1 MLPDDDPVGP
11 QIGGESADVPADL
24 GDPTLM
30 GMPAD
35 QANPLDEV
43 TIETNDT
50 TNNVQ
55 PPARDTP
62 MVAAGGAPPGGAD
75 PIIVVVG
82 VDK

>member
-11 QIGGESADVPADL
+11 QIGGESADAPADL

-43 TIETNDT
+43 EPIIETNDA

-55 PPARDTP
+55 PPARDSSSTL
-62 MVAAGGAPPGGAD
+62 VFR
-75 PIIVVVG
+75 
-82 VDK
+82 